1 MAISC
6 QQFASYI
13 ASKSEHLDEPILLS
27 MHPLDSQWI
36 GHVSTGQFKAED
48 GVEHTFDRFENVF
61 PKLGP
66 WRDVQAASCVG
77 APCAKPQTKIGLGF
91 TRDSYK
97 LQETD
102 YATDLFCWD
111 QILSKDRAT
120 EQFAH
125 FVKVLRRVSTLVWSY
140 RFRTEALRIAKFKW
154 VCNNNGLTAI
164 TATWD
169 ATMTQLTLTP
179 VIAGQDAMPTSRLQ
193 AGHLQRRVDPQIRAG
208 CDGPKID
215 KNSAPKLELVTNMDT
230 VWKLVEGDPTLT
242 DHWRFSSFEDASKY
256 YKFGWTGSVGNYGLR
271 SDAFSLR
278 FNVLSHNVV
287 TGVVVLQVVFPY
299 NNIAATEGI
308 KEDVNADYDNTR
320 VQLDFIHHRMA
331 MTSLVREPRA
341 INPEMPFAARDFAG
355 RWQFVMDNLTC
366 GTVKVAEVNAAG
378 VVTGNV
384 IEMPIAV
391 NNELR
396 NQGKFVTS
404 FGGAIQAK
412 YPELEEGFISLRGPA
427 CIVDYP
433 ECAADPG
440 YPAQHYESANDP
452 CPTADVVIVQT
463 PIVNSG
469 TGTYEIAANT
479 ILCNGMAIIGP
490 AITGSTTITLL
501 VAELNTKYSAMG
513 TWTVTGFLGSTI
525 TLTGPNCTTIVM
537 PWQDSH

>member
-6 QQFASYI
+6 TQFASYI
-13 ASKSEHLDEPILLS
+13 ASKSEHLDVPILLS

-111 QILSKDRAT
+111 QILSKDRAS

-140 RFRTEALRIAKFKW
+140 RFRTEALRIAKWKW

-169 ATMTQLTLTP
+169 STMTLLTLTP
-179 VIAGQDAMPTSRLQ
+179 VIAGQSAMPTSRLQ

-208 CDGPKID
+208 ADGPKID
-215 KNSAPKLELVTNMDT
+215 KNSAPMLELVTGMDT
-230 VWKLVEGDPTLT
+230 VWNLVEGDPVLS
-242 DHWRFSSFEDASKY
+242 DHWRFTLFADAQKY
-256 YKFGWTGSVGNYGLR
+256 YKYGWTGSVGNFGLR

-278 FNVLSHNVV
+278 FNVVSNNTA

-355 RWQFVMDNLTC
+355 RWQFVMNNLTC
-366 GTVKVAEVNAAG
+366 G
-378 VVTGNV
+378 VVTV
-384 IEMPIAV
+384 IDQATGLPVTMPIAV
-391 NNELR
+391 NNELM

-427 CIVDYP
+427 CIVDIP
-433 ECAADPG
+433 ECAANPG
-440 YPAQHYESANDP
+440 YPAQNYESANAP
-452 CPTADVVIVQT
+452 CPTTSETLVFT
-463 PIVNSG
+463 PNVDTA
-469 TGTYEIAANT
+469 TGFYEIALNS
-479 ILCNGMAIIGP
+479 IQCNGMAIIHP
-490 AITGSTTITLL
+490 QITGSATLSAL
-501 VAELNTKYSAMG
+501 VIELTAKLPAMG
-513 TWTVTGFLGSTI
+513 TWAVVGSTI
-525 TLTGPNCTTIVM
+525 TLAGTTCSSAVM
-537 PWQDSH
+537 PWLVNTTV

>member
-1 MAISC
+1 MF
-6 QQFASYI
+6 QPASSRPKTAWSTPSTVSRTSSRNSVRGATCSRPR
-13 ASKSEHLDEPILLS
+13 AS
-27 MHPLDSQWI
+27 
-36 GHVSTGQFKAED
+36 GT
-48 GVEHTFDRFENVF
+48 
-61 PKLGP
+61 
-66 WRDVQAASCVG
+66 
-77 APCAKPQTKIGLGF
+77 PCAKPQTKIGLGF

-125 FVKVLRRVSTLVWSY
+125 FIRVLRRVSTLVWSY
-140 RFRTEALRIAKFKW
+140 RFRTEALRIAKWKW
-154 VCNNNGLTAI
+154 VCNNNGLTPI

-169 ATMTQLTLTP
+169 ATMTILTLTP
-179 VIAGQDAMPTSRLQ
+179 VVAGQSAMPSSRLQ

-208 CDGPKID
+208 AEGPKID
-215 KNSAPKLELVTNMDT
+215 KNSAPMLELVTNMDT
-230 VWKLVEGDPTLT
+230 VWNLCEGDPTLT
-242 DHWRFSSFEDASKY
+242 DHWRFNQFADAGKY
-256 YKFGWTGSVGNYGLR
+256 YKYGWTGSVGNFGLR

-278 FNVLSHNVV
+278 FNVVSNNPV

-331 MTSLVREPRA
+331 MTSLVREPRS

-366 GTVKVAEVNAAG
+366 GTVT
-378 VVTGNV
+378 VTDTATGLPV
-384 IEMPIAV
+384 TMPIAV

-412 YPELEEGFISLRGPA
+412 YPELEEGFFSLRGPA
-427 CIVDYP
+427 CLVDIS
-433 ECAADPG
+433 ECSADPG
-440 YPAQHYESANDP
+440 YPAQNYSSANEP
-452 CPTADVVIVQT
+452 CATSDVVITQT
-463 PIVNSG
+463 PIIN
-469 TGTYEIAANT
+469 TGTMTYEVPSNS
-479 ILCNGMAIIGP
+479 ILCNGLLIVHD
-490 AITGSTTITLL
+490 AITGSASLAAL
-501 VAELNTKYSAMG
+501 VAEMNTKLAAMG
-513 TWTVTGFLGSTI
+513 TWAVAGSDI
-525 TLTGPNCTTIVM
+525 TLTGASCTSIAI
-537 PWQDSH
+537 PWTDSPA

>member
-1 MAISC
+1 MPISC
-6 QQFASYI
+6 QAFASYI

-66 WRDVQAASCVG
+66 WRDVQSASCVG
-77 APCAKPQTKIGLGF
+77 TPCAKPQTKIGLGF

-111 QILSKDRAT
+111 QILSKDRASQ
-120 EQFAH
+120 QFEH
-125 FVKVLRRVSTLVWSY
+125 FIKVLRRVSTLVWSY
-140 RFRTEALRIAKFKW
+140 RFRTEALRIAKWKW

-164 TATWD
+164 NATWD
-169 ATMTQLTLTP
+169 ATMTILTLTP
-179 VIAGQDAMPTSRLQ
+179 VIAGQSAMPTSRLQ

-208 CDGPKID
+208 ADGPKID
-215 KNSAPKLELVTNMDT
+215 KNSAPKLELVSNMDT
-230 VWKLVEGDPTLT
+230 VWNLVEGDSVLS
-242 DHWRFSSFEDASKY
+242 DHWRFNSFEDASKY
-256 YKFGWTGSVGNYGLR
+256 YKFGWTGSVGNFGLR

-278 FNVLSHNVV
+278 FNVVSNNPV

-331 MTSLVREPRA
+331 MTSLVREPRS

-366 GTVKVAEVNAAG
+366 GTVTVLDNDTG
-378 VVTGNV
+378 LPVT
-384 IEMPIAV
+384 MPIAV

-412 YPELEEGFISLRGPA
+412 YPELEEGFFSLRGPA
-427 CIVDYP
+427 CIVDITP
-433 ECAADPG
+433 CSEDPG
-440 YPAQHYESANDP
+440 YPEQHYESANAP
-452 CPTADVVIVQT
+452 CSTSDVVIT
-463 PIVNSG
+463 TRPILNSG
-469 TGTYEIAANT
+469 TGTYEVPANSV
-479 ILCNGMAIIGP
+479 LCNGLLIVHP
-490 AITGSTTITLL
+490 AITGTATLAALVVQLNTLL
-501 VAELNTKYSAMG
+501 SAMG
-513 TWTVTGFLGSTI
+513 TWAVSGSDI
-525 TLTGPNCTTIVM
+525 TLTGAACTSINV
-537 PWQDSH
+537 PWTDSP

>member
-1 MAISC
+1 MKDFSMISC
-6 QQFASYI
+6 QAFANYI
-13 ASKSEHLDEPILLS
+13 SSKIEHLDEAIVLS

-48 GVEHTFDRFENVF
+48 GVEHTWDRLENVF
-61 PKLGP
+61 PQLGP
-66 WRDVQAASCVG
+66 WKDVQAASCVG
-77 APCAKPQTKIGLGF
+77 TPCDKVQTKVGLGF

-111 QILSKDRAT
+111 QILSKDRAS

-125 FVKVLRRVSTLVWSY
+125 FIKVLRRVSTIVWSY
-140 RFRTEALRIAKFKW
+140 RFRTEALRIAKWKW
-154 VCNNNGLTAI
+154 VCNNNGLTPI

-169 ATMTQLTLTP
+169 ATMTILTLTP
-179 VIAGQDAMPTSRLQ
+179 TIAGQSAMPTSRLQ

-208 CDGPKID
+208 ADGPKID

-230 VWKLVEGDPTLT
+230 VWNLCEGDPTLT
-242 DHWRFSSFEDASKY
+242 DHWRFNNFEDAGKY
-256 YKFGWTGSVGNYGLR
+256 YRYGWTGSVGNYGLR

-278 FNVLSHNVV
+278 FNVLSNNAA

-366 GTVKVAEVNAAG
+366 GFATVVDS
-378 VVTGNV
+378 VTGLPTQ
-384 IEMPIAV
+384 IPIAV

-396 NQGKFVTS
+396 NKGKFVTS

-412 YPELEEGFISLRGPA
+412 YPELEEGFFSLRGPA
-427 CIVDYP
+427 CLVDIA

-440 YPAQHYESANDP
+440 YPAQNYSSANAP
-452 CPTADVVIVQT
+452 CPSSNVVITQT
-463 PIVNSG
+463 PTLNAL
-469 TGTYEIAANT
+469 TGTYEVVLNSIQ
-479 ILCNGMAIIGP
+479 CNGMEIIHP
-490 AITGSTTITLL
+490 AITGTTNLTDLVTQMNSLL
-501 VAELNTKYSAMG
+501 SAMG
-513 TWTVTGFLGSTI
+513 TWAVSGAAI
-525 TLTGPNCTTIVM
+525 TLTGPNCTTISI
-537 PWQDSH
+537 PWTA